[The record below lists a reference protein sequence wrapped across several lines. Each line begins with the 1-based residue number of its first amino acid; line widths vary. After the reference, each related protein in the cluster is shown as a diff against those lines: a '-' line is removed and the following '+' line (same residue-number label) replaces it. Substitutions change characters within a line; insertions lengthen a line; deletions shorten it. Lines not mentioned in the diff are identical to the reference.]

1 MKNSQ
6 NVEIS
11 KELSKKVLDGIIKL
25 ITVDHETVEELRKEA
40 GDDIVKYLT
49 LRQAY
54 YSQVVE
60 IFTKYKDAF
69 KKPKNS
75 EESRES

>member
-1 MKNSQ
+1 MEKSQ
-6 NVEIS
+6 NVEIP

-25 ITVDHETVEELRKEA
+25 ITTDHETVEDLRKEA
-40 GDDIVKYLT
+40 GDDIAKYLT

-60 IFTKYKDAF
+60 VFTKYRDAF
-69 KKPKNS
+69 KKL
-75 EESRES
+75 

>member
-1 MKNSQ
+1 MENLQ
-6 NVEIS
+6 NVEIP

-25 ITVDHETVEELRKEA
+25 ITTDHETVEDLRKEA

-60 IFTKYKDAF
+60 IFTKYRDAF
-69 KKPKNS
+69 KNS
-75 EESRES
+75 NKQ